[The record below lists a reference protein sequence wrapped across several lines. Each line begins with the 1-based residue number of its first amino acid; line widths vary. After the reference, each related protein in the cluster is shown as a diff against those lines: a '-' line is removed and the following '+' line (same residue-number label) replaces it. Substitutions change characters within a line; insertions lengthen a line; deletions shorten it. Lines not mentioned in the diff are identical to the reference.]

1 MEIKERI
8 EQLLIY
14 SQKKLNFLEDDVM
27 LARNYLLDL
36 LKVDSPFEG
45 ETAQAPIQEI
55 LDDMT
60 DYAVKNNLCS
70 QFDKLLFETKIMG
83 IVTPTPSRVIETFD
97 DIAAQS
103 GIKAST
109 DWFFNFCINS
119 NYIRKVDIDK
129 NLKWEFEGKL
139 GKIKITRNLSKPEN

>member
-36 LKVDSPFEG
+36 LKVDAPFEG
-45 ETAQAPIQEI
+45 ETTQAPIQEI

-70 QFDKLLFETKIMG
+70 QFDKLLF
-83 IVTPTPSRVIETFD
+83 
-97 DIAAQS
+97 
-103 GIKAST
+103 
-109 DWFFNFCINS
+109 
-119 NYIRKVDIDK
+119 
-129 NLKWEFEGKL
+129 
-139 GKIKITRNLSKPEN
+139 